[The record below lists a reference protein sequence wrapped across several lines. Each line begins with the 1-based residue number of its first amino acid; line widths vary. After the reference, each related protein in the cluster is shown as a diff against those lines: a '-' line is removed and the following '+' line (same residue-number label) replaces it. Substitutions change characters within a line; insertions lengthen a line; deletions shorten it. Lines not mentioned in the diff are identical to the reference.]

1 MLINEGTVHELHDQ
15 IKLLRTQQN
24 SKFQKPLNQFWYQDI
39 GQDPILERLSHSG
52 NVLPSLDD
60 LAVKYGVQA
69 GFEGVEIS
77 QEGGGLTL
85 VLRSALQEGDVS
97 VGESV
102 CVISNSRHIHVSK
115 FCAIN
120 TEQLP

>member
-24 SKFQKPLNQFWYQDI
+24 SKLQKPLNQFWYQDI
-39 GQDPILERLSHSG
+39 RQDPILERLCHSG
-52 NVLPSLDD
+52 NVFSSLDD
-60 LAVKYGVQA
+60 LAVKDGVQA
-69 GFEGVEIS
+69 SFEGVKIS

-85 VLRSALQEGDVS
+85 VLWSALQERDVA

-102 CVISNSRHIHVSK
+102 CVCECVCVSVR
-115 FCAIN
+115 
-120 TEQLP
+120 EWM